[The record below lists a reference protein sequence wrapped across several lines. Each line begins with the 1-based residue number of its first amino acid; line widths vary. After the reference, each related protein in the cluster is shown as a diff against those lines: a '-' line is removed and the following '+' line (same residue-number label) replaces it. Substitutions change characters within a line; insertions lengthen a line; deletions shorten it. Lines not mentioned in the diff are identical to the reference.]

1 VCRRV
6 ATFVAA
12 LCNLSRWP
20 LQSAHSP
27 EVITALGDDVTLA
40 RANYV
45 RWLSLLS
52 HLRNHTTWYIRHG
65 TANVRI

>member
-1 VCRRV
+1 VFRRV

-20 LQSAHSP
+20 LQLAHSP

-40 RANYV
+40 RANYDH
-45 RWLSLLS
+45 WLSLLS
-52 HLRNHTTWYIRHG
+52 HPRNHTAWYIRHE
-65 TANVRI
+65 TANVYI

>member
-12 LCNLSRWP
+12 LCNLSCWP
-20 LQSAHSP
+20 LQSAHSQ

-45 RWLSLLS
+45 HWLSLLS
-52 HLRNHTTWYIRHG
+52 HPRNHTAWYIWHG
-65 TANVRI
+65 TSNVHI